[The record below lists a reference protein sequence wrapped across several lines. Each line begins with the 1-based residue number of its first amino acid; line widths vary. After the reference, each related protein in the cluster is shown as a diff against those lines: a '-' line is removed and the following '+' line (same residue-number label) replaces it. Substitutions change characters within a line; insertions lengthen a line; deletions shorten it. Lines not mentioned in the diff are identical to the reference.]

1 MTSRRD
7 DHVSRRS
14 LAALVLALCAL
25 GPAGAAS
32 GNPVIGFQEDWA
44 DSASLDGWAGGSGYS
59 NPGHGGVGGEGD
71 GYLVMATLSPRPLG
85 TFSADPPYPGD
96 WRAAGVDLVEFWLN
110 DIGTDDPLEIHFSIG
125 NRLNLW
131 QFNQGFMPP
140 TNQWARY
147 AVTLVSASDFTQIIG
162 PGGFEDALQNVE
174 LIHIRHDLAP
184 YVQSPDNIKA
194 DVGIDQLLLIAV
206 AGVPPGG
213 PPAALPVD
221 LAPPSPNP
229 SRGPV
234 ALSLRSFDGGPV
246 EIQIVDVAGRSVRRA
261 ELGPGAPAP
270 RLWVWDGLDDRG
282 ERVPPGS
289 YRARATGAEGGTS
302 RGLIRIR

>member
-1 MTSRRD
+1 MAQPLGR
-7 DHVSRRS
+7 
-14 LAALVLALCAL
+14 LAGRGFLTATAVALSAVLHLA
-25 GPAGAAS
+25 PASA
-32 GNPVIGFQEDWA
+32 NPVLGFQEDWA
-44 DSASLDGWAGGSGYS
+44 DSASLNGWAGGSGYS

-85 TFSADPPYPGD
+85 TFSSDPPYTGN
-96 WRAAGVDLVEFWLN
+96 WRAAGVDLVEFWLD

-131 QFNQGFMPP
+131 QYNQGFMPP
-140 TNQWARY
+140 SNQWARY

-174 LIHIRHDLAP
+174 LIHIRHDVAP
-184 YVQSPDNIKA
+184 YVQFPDNITGN
-194 DVGIDQLLLIAV
+194 VGIDRLLLIAV
-206 AGVPPGG
+206 AGVPSG
-213 PPAALPVD
+213 PAPTALPVD

-261 ELGPGAPAP
+261 ELAPGAPGP
-270 RLWVWDGLDDRG
+270 RLWIWDGL
-282 ERVPPGS
+282 
-289 YRARATGAEGGTS
+289 
-302 RGLIRIR
+302 